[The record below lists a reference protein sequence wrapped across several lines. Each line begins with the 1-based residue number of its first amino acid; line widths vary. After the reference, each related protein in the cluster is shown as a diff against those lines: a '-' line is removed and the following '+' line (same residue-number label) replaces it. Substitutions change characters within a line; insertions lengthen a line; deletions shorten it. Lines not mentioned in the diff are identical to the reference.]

1 MGERPNSFTTRSAP
15 LHNNLNENVLKFA
28 SLNVCGLKTRL
39 EYPDFVTYFSSF
51 DIICYQETK
60 VDEFDILSLP
70 GFTAI
75 SQPRKQRQYRKS
87 GGLAI
92 FIKDNISQFC
102 TQYKTESDYILWISI
117 DKSVLDTDENVI
129 LGSIY
134 IPPVQ
139 SRYYNEDEFA
149 VLESEI
155 ISQCS
160 NNKYVFINGDL
171 NGRSSRL
178 PDFTLID
185 SFVSDLFDF
194 DDSTA
199 NFFDKTSLLEN
210 LNIPLERAS
219 KDHKTN
225 TMGYWLIDTC
235 KNNNLFIVNG
245 RFGKD
250 KGIGTTT
257 FRDKSL
263 IDYTLC
269 SAESF
274 EILHDFEIVELDPV
288 FSDGHSLLAWSV
300 KCNNKMNNFK

>member
-1 MGERPNSFTTRSAP
+1 M
-15 LHNNLNENVLKFA
+15 
-28 SLNVCGLKTRL
+28 
-39 EYPDFVTYFSSF
+39 
-51 DIICYQETK
+51 
-60 VDEFDILSLP
+60 
-70 GFTAI
+70 
-75 SQPRKQRQYRKS
+75 
-87 GGLAI
+87 
-92 FIKDNISQFC
+92 
-102 TQYKTESDYILWISI
+102 
-117 DKSVLDTDENVI
+117 
-129 LGSIY
+129 
-134 IPPVQ
+134 
-139 SRYYNEDEFA
+139 
-149 VLESEI
+149 
-155 ISQCS
+155 
-160 NNKYVFINGDL
+160 
-171 NGRSSRL
+171 
-178 PDFTLID
+178 
-185 SFVSDLFDF
+185 SDLFDF

-250 KGIGTTT
+250 KGIGTAT

-288 FSDGHSLLAWSV
+288 FSDRQSLLAWSV
-300 KCNNKMNNFK
+300 K